1 MLPSDHNLDTN
12 EYIKYFVTDENTI
25 RHFQSCLDEIEDLNS
40 QLLGTEEEIAGLEYD
55 LNELQESYND
65 LRSQYDDLMDSL
77 VKLVDKIQ
85 D

>member
-12 EYIKYFVTDENTI
+12 EYIKYFVTDKNTI
-25 RHFQSCLDEIEDLNS
+25 RHFQSCLDEIEDLKFK
-40 QLLGTEEEIAGLEYD
+40 LIKKDDKIEELEYD